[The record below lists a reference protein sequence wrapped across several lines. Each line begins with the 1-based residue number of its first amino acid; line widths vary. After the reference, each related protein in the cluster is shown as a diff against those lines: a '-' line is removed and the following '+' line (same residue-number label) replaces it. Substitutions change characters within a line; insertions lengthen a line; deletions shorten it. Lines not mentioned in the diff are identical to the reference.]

1 MVCPG
6 FEGAGRMN
14 YDALIN
20 SALLV
25 VLFAVLALSIW
36 AWTTV

>member
-1 MVCPG
+1 
-6 FEGAGRMN
+6 MN

>member
-6 FEGAGRMN
+6 FEGDGAMN

-20 SALLV
+20 SALAL